1 MVSLLVFL
9 VAEQPTLKKAQC
21 QKEKAK
27 REKEKNKKRKEE
39 IIDQC

>member
-21 QKEKAK
+21 QKQKAK
-27 REKEKNKKRKEE
+27 REREKRKERKKSLTSVK
-39 IIDQC
+39 